1 MKDRILSA
9 MRADSIPAGD
19 AGLWFVRKRVISGED
34 AFKIAIKHGRECCP
48 GSYTFLYRL
57 TNDSLMN
64 SAFPGEVVMN
74 DMPCELRTHLDFCMK
89 AKGKILV
96 GGLGL
101 GCVVRGL
108 LVNDNVTSIDV
119 IERDKNVIKLCGD
132 SIAHPKV
139 TIHWGDAWEDEIAG
153 GPWDKIW
160 WDLWSD
166 KDNDEPALSL
176 VHMRLIHKFRKRCK
190 KQGAWAF
197 PRKYRRSLRAKGV
210 L

>member
-1 MKDRILSA
+1 MKERILSA
-9 MRADSIPAGD
+9 MRADSIPED
-19 AGLWFVRKRVISGED
+19 SSGLWTVKKRAITAEM
-34 AFKIAIKHGRECCP
+34 AYKTAIKHGRACHP

-57 TNDSLMN
+57 TNDTLMN
-64 SAFPGEVVMN
+64 AFPGDVVMN
-74 DMPCELRTHLDFCMK
+74 DMPCELKTHLDFCIK

-119 IERDKNVIKLCGD
+119 IERDRNVIKLCGN
-132 SIAHPKV
+132 SISHPKV
-139 TIHWGDAWEDEIAG
+139 TIHWGDAWEDQIDG
-153 GPWDKIW
+153 GPWDRIW

-166 KDNDEPALSL
+166 KDRDEPALSL
-176 VHMRLIHKFRKRCK
+176 IHMRLIHRFRKRCT

-197 PRKYRRSLRAKGV
+197 PRKYRRSLRHKGV